1 MAVSKRLSGWIKPQE
16 NPLYTQF
23 SRKRLIQLL
32 IPLIIEQVIIVAVAF
47 IDAMMLSSISEDA
60 YAAISLVDMINLLLM
75 QVFVAIGAG
84 GSIIAAQYIGKRDR
98 ESAITTANQTA
109 LMLMIFSSLVALAA
123 LIANQSLLR
132 AIYPKVGG
140 NTMAYATQ
148 FLALSAIS
156 YPAYALY
163 YCGSSLLYAQSNS
176 RSSMLASFIM
186 NAVKVLL
193 NLLFIRVFHLGV
205 LGIGFATLVSR
216 LTGAFIV
223 THILLDKRSMI
234 HYRRPFTLKLVF
246 SIDRRI
252 FKVAGPSGAEN
263 FLFNLGKLAIGTIFA
278 GFSSAMIAAN
288 AASNTLSSII
298 NMPGNAINLA
308 TVTIISQCAGAKL
321 FDEAQ
326 FNAKRML
333 WLHYAAQ
340 AVMGLILF
348 VFVQNFVDIL
358 GLSKEAGDMTVVI
371 IRIYAVLSFVIEP
384 LAFGL
389 PNTLRAAGDNKS
401 VMYSSILSMLLFR
414 VGFSYLLV
422 YVFHLQ
428 LHGLWSA
435 MYIDWIVRSVFF
447 VLRFKSGKWKQHSL
461 V

>member
-1 MAVSKRLSGWIKPQE
+1 MPVPKLLSKWVKPQD
-16 NPLYTQF
+16 NPLYIQF
-23 SRKRLIQLL
+23 SHKLLIQLL
-32 IPLIIEQVIIVAVAF
+32 IPLIIEQIIIVAVAF

-60 YAAISLVDMINLLLM
+60 YAAVSLVDMINLLLM

-109 LMLMIFSSLVALAA
+109 LILLMFSSVVALAT

-132 AIYPKVGG
+132 AIYPKVSS
-140 NTMAYATQ
+140 NTMAYAIQ

-176 RSSMLASFIM
+176 RSSMVASFIM

-193 NLLFIRVFHLGV
+193 NLLLIRVFRLGV
-205 LGIGFATLVSR
+205 LGIGFATLISR
-216 LTGAFIV
+216 LAGVFIV
-223 THILLDKRSMI
+223 TRILLNKHSAI
-234 HYRRPFTLKLVF
+234 HYRRPFKLKLVF

-298 NMPGNAINLA
+298 NVPSNAINLA
-308 TVTIISQCAGAKL
+308 TITIISQCAGAKL

-340 AVMGLILF
+340 AVMGLLLF
-348 VFVQNFVDIL
+348 VFVHDFVDIL
-358 GLSKEAGDMTVVI
+358 GLSMEAGNMTVII
-371 IRIYAVLSFVIEP
+371 IRIYAVLNFVIEP

-428 LHGLWSA
+428 LYGLWYA
-435 MYIDWIVRSVFF
+435 MYVDWIVRSVFF
-447 VLRFKSGKWKQHSL
+447 VLRFRSGKWKQHNL